1 MKIYFAKEND
11 IEIINYILK
20 NFNTR
25 LSESEFNENPFNK
38 YLIIKEEEIIGLLV
52 YSVKYE
58 QAEIEYLYINEKYRN
73 KGYSKRLLDFMFTDL
88 KRKSVEIVTLEVKKS
103 NIKAINL
110 YKKYFF
116 KEVAIRKKYY
126 KNEDGLLMVRK
137 LM

>member
-73 KGYSKRLLDFMFTDL
+73 KGYSKKLLDFMFTDL

-116 KEVAIRKKYY
+116 KQVAIREKYY

>member
-73 KGYSKRLLDFMFTDL
+73 KGYSKKLLDFMFTDL

-116 KEVAIRKKYY
+116 KEVAIREKYY